1 MNLNTKLILEWMP
14 CLYIFLDLLYSMHD
28 IYIITFICEYWLYF
42 VYIDK
47 YIWTI
52 YWYVYYTYIDMYYI
66 YIHWYVSFPPS
77 LSLFISLFIQFPS
90 FPCTWIISDFG
101 RLSFQLT
108 KLEQASWWV
117 QRWVLHSKQ
126 SIFRSMALA
135 LMVTTA
141 RASCCWWFLDDFC
154 CLSAVQTCL
163 ENVGPAPRFA
173 FRIS

>member
-1 MNLNTKLILEWMP
+1 MP
-14 CLYIFLDLLYSMHD
+14 CLYIFLDLYYLLYSMHD

-52 YWYVYYTYIDMYYI
+52 YWYVYTYIHMYFLNI
-66 YIHWYVSFPPS
+66 YTLIRIISSFFIIIYLLVHTVSFFS
-77 LSLFISLFIQFPS
+77 LYLDHFRF
-90 FPCTWIISDFG
+90 WG
-101 RLSFQLT
+101 LSFQLT

>member
-1 MNLNTKLILEWMP
+1 MDYILIR
-14 CLYIFLDLLYSMHD
+14 
-28 IYIITFICEYWLYF
+28 IY
-42 VYIDK
+42 
-47 YIWTI
+47 I
-52 YWYVYYTYIDMYYI
+52 YWYVFFYI
-66 YIHWYVSFPPS
+66 YKHWYASFPPS

-126 SIFRSMALA
+126 SIFRSMASA

-141 RASCCWWFLDDFC
+141 RASCCWWFLDDCWLFEC
-154 CLSAVQTCL
+154 RR
-163 ENVGPAPRFA
+163 ENVGFLGHRGLHFESPSDLVFLQRERPGRRLLAKVPESHIPKLQSLHRLLLG
-173 FRIS
+173 IHNM